1 MQQNPTQ
8 QATVVKS
15 TLRFLIARKNTERAR
30 HGARPL
36 TQQQIADE
44 TGIAPSVI
52 NGLVVN
58 RAQRVDYKTIDR
70 LCRFFKVQ
78 PGDLFE
84 YIPEEEAAEAQHT
97 DNHNA

>member
-1 MQQNPTQ
+1 M
-8 QATVVKS
+8 VKS
-15 TLRFLIARKNTERAR
+15 TLRFLIARENADRAR
-30 HGARPL
+30 RGIRPL

-58 RAQRVDYKTIDR
+58 RAHRVDYKTIDR
-70 LCRFFKVQ
+70 LCRFFTVQ

-84 YIPEEEAAEAQHT
+84 YVPENEADT
-97 DNHNA
+97 

>member
-1 MQQNPTQ
+1 MQQNVTQ
-8 QATVVKS
+8 RTTVVKS
-15 TLRFLIARKNTERAR
+15 TLRFLIARENADRAR
-30 HGARPL
+30 RGIRPL

-58 RAQRVDYKTIDR
+58 RAHRVDYKTIDR
-70 LCRFFKVQ
+70 LCRFFDVQ

-84 YIPEEEAAEAQHT
+84 YIPEEQGDA
-97 DNHNA
+97 

>member
-1 MQQNPTQ
+1 MQQNVTQ
-8 QATVVKS
+8 RTTVVKS
-15 TLRFLIARKNTERAR
+15 TLRFLIARENAERAR
-30 HGARPL
+30 RGIRPL

-58 RAQRVDYKTIDR
+58 RAHRVDYKTIDR
-70 LCRFFKVQ
+70 LCRFFDVQ

-84 YIPEEEAAEAQHT
+84 YIPEEQGDA
-97 DNHNA
+97 